1 MIDSKNRKGW
11 IDMKPFMDEDFLL
24 QSETAKKL
32 YHDYAEKMPIIDY
45 HCHINPQEIYEDKQF
60 ASITEAWLGGDHYKW
75 RVVRANGYDEKYVT
89 GAGSDW
95 EKFEAWANTLPKCIG
110 NPLYHWTHLELKRY
124 FGCGKPLNG
133 GDAREIFDL
142 CNQKLGEKEMSVRGI
157 IKQSNVKLICTT
169 DSPADTLEWHK
180 KLAADKTLEVKV
192 LPAFR
197 PDKTV
202 NIEKPGFVEY
212 VAEMEKACG
221 MKIATLGDMKK
232 ALALRLD
239 YFGENGCRVSD
250 HGLDYCVCSPADEK
264 ELDRILAKA
273 LAGETVTQEEAD
285 QYKTGLLLFLGE
297 EYAKRGWVMQ
307 IHFGCLRNNN
317 SAMFRKLGPDTGYDA
332 MGNSEGAARLAGFLN
347 CLEERGALPK
357 TILYSLNDADN
368 SIIASVMGCF
378 QKDVAGKM
386 QLGSAWWF
394 NDSKTGMVKQL
405 TDLANG
411 GVLGNFIGMLTD
423 SRSFLSYTRHEYF
436 RRILCNLIGQWVED
450 GEYPC
455 DMEFLGKMVQDISYN
470 NTVRYFGF
478 EL

>member
-212 VAEMEKACG
+212 VAEM
-221 MKIATLGDMKK
+221 
-232 ALALRLD
+232 
-239 YFGENGCRVSD
+239 V
-250 HGLDYCVCSPADEK
+250 
-264 ELDRILAKA
+264 
-273 LAGETVTQEEAD
+273 
-285 QYKTGLLLFLGE
+285 
-297 EYAKRGWVMQ
+297 
-307 IHFGCLRNNN
+307 
-317 SAMFRKLGPDTGYDA
+317 
-332 MGNSEGAARLAGFLN
+332 
-347 CLEERGALPK
+347 
-357 TILYSLNDADN
+357 
-368 SIIASVMGCF
+368 
-378 QKDVAGKM
+378 
-386 QLGSAWWF
+386 
-394 NDSKTGMVKQL
+394 
-405 TDLANG
+405 
-411 GVLGNFIGMLTD
+411 
-423 SRSFLSYTRHEYF
+423 
-436 RRILCNLIGQWVED
+436 
-450 GEYPC
+450 
-455 DMEFLGKMVQDISYN
+455 
-470 NTVRYFGF
+470 
-478 EL
+478 